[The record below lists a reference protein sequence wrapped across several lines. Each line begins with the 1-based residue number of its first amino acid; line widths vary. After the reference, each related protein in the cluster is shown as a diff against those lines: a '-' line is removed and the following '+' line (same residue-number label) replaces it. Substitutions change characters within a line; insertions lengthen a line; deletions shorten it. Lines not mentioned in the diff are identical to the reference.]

1 MALIKEL
8 RDELKGAQDIVI
20 ILSGTNSK
28 AANMIGIT
36 TSKYS
41 FSNIKTSGEKWSC
54 LVTRMPKFFIELS
67 QYFAFSSWSNVQATA
82 SNHEIRRVMDAIL
95 ISIRGNGNPR
105 LINLAISALE
115 RVHGE
120 ATPDDPFTSAKWQET
135 FSMTNIIKGKFALA
149 KLSNGVEILKAQANL
164 LLVASSYSLLADAAI
179 RRHYGQRAFPDNG
192 VNSCSSFNDS
202 MSVYGGWLKLCP
214 PQWRCM
220 GKVLHCGEIDSSRI
234 TRSHVDW
241 QASVF
246 QPVRNDILLYLA
258 SCWSTGFSLCFIF
271 KPAKVRMLLLK

>member
-1 MALIKEL
+1 
-8 RDELKGAQDIVI
+8 
-20 ILSGTNSK
+20 
-28 AANMIGIT
+28 
-36 TSKYS
+36 
-41 FSNIKTSGEKWSC
+41 
-54 LVTRMPKFFIELS
+54 
-67 QYFAFSSWSNVQATA
+67 
-82 SNHEIRRVMDAIL
+82 
-95 ISIRGNGNPR
+95 
-105 LINLAISALE
+105 
-115 RVHGE
+115 
-120 ATPDDPFTSAKWQET
+120 
-135 FSMTNIIKGKFALA
+135 MTNIIKGKFALA

-192 VNSCSSFNDS
+192 VNSCSSFTDS

-258 SCWSTGFSLCFIF
+258 SCWSTGFFTVFYFQAGESQNVAAQVVKTMQLVNVLWEPNALGGFNFQNPRAPTHVTQLLVTRLGLLASICQSTTRYQVMTRESRLKYF
-271 KPAKVRMLLLK
+271 KSV